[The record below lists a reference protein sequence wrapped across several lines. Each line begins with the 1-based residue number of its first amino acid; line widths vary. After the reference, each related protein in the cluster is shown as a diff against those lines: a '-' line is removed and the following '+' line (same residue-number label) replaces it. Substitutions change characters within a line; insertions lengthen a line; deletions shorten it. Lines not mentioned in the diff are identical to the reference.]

1 MNLKENNL
9 KEREIKKFVREAY
22 AKIAKQDSSCCVS
35 VDTSYGS
42 TDLARGISKKIGYT
56 EEDLKSAPEVANLG
70 LGCGNPVALTSLR
83 EGETVIDLGS
93 GAGLDCFLASSRVGE
108 KGRVIGVDM
117 TSDMI
122 EKAKENSEKGNYKNV
137 EFRLGEIE
145 NLPVADNSV
154 DVVISNCVINLS
166 PNKRRVFQ
174 EIFRVLKPDGRIAI
188 SDIALIKELPKKT
201 KGSIEA
207 YVSCVGGAILID
219 KYRRIIETSGLK
231 DIIIT
236 VKNSSTCINADTKDP
251 IGRDILDGLGENESL
266 RGYVASIYIEGQ
278 KEKNK

>member
-1 MNLKENNL
+1 MNLEEIKM

-22 AKIAKQDSSCCVS
+22 TKIAKQDSSCCANVNLC
-35 VDTSYGS
+35 YRN
-42 TDLARGISKKIGYT
+42 TDLEQDIGKKIGYT
-56 EEDLKSAPEVANLG
+56 KEELSKVPEGANLG

-83 EGETVIDLGS
+83 EGETVLDLGS
-93 GAGLDCFLASSRVGE
+93 GAGLDCFLASSKVGE

-117 TSDMI
+117 TPDMI

-174 EIFRVLKPDGRIAI
+174 EIFRVLKPGGRIAI
-188 SDIALIKELPKKT
+188 SDIALIIELPKKIQD
-201 KGSIEA
+201 SIEA
-207 YVSCVGGAILID
+207 YASCVGGAILID

-231 DIIIT
+231 DIVIT
-236 VKNSSTCINADTKDP
+236 VKNSSTCINTDKKVP

-266 RGYVASIYIEGQ
+266 EGYVASIYIEGR
-278 KEKNK
+278 KENNK